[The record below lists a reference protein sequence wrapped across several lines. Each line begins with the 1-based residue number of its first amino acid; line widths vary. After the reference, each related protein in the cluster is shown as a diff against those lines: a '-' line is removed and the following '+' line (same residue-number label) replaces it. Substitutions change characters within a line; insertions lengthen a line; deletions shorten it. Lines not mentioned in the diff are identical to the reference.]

1 MRRVR
6 IAVAGLFV
14 LSALL
19 LALSTG
25 WNLLTTD
32 RTLPTIQCPETP
44 LYLSVYD
51 GEEKIL
57 AGVTASDEKD
67 GDLTDQIF
75 IQGIGTSVQ
84 GSSTTVTYAVVDSAN
99 HVATAT
105 RELHYTDYNA
115 PRFSLSQALRY
126 TVGSPVTIR
135 DRLQAQDSVDGDL
148 SAQIRILSGGLSTNL
163 AGIYPVTFEVT
174 NSLGNTASV
183 TLDVVI
189 ESQTA
194 AETPRI
200 YLNQYLIYTAEGEE
214 FDGMNY
220 LDSVAGGSKSN
231 VSVQMPAG
239 GLVPGVNAVT
249 FYCTGSNGAVGTTT
263 LYVVVE

>member
-6 IAVAGLFV
+6 IAVAALFV
-14 LSALL
+14 MSAVL
-19 LALSTG
+19 LALATG
-25 WNLLTTD
+25 WNLLTAD
-32 RTLPTIQCPETP
+32 RTMPTIQCPETP

-51 GEEKIL
+51 GEEMIL

-105 RELHYTDYNA
+105 RELHYTDYSG
-115 PRFSLSQALRY
+115 PRFSLSQALKY

-135 DRLQAQDSVDGDL
+135 DRLQARDAVDGDL

-163 AGIYPVTFEVT
+163 AGTYPVTFEVT

-189 ESQTA
+189 QSQTA
-194 AETPRI
+194 SEAPRI
-200 YLNQYLIYTAEGEE
+200 YLNQYLTYAAEGEE
-214 FDGMNY
+214 FDAMKY
-220 LDSVAGGSKSN
+220 LDSVSGGNISN
-231 VSVQMPAG
+231 VSVQMPVG
-239 GLVPGVNAVT
+239 GLGPGVNAVT
-249 FYCTGSNGAVGTTT
+249 FYCAGSNGAIGTTT

>member
-6 IAVAGLFV
+6 IAVAALFV
-14 LSALL
+14 MSAVL
-19 LALSTG
+19 LALATG
-25 WNLLTTD
+25 WNLLTAD
-32 RTLPTIQCPETP
+32 RTMPTIQCPETP

-51 GEEKIL
+51 GEEMIL

-67 GDLTDQIF
+67 GDLTYQIF

-105 RELHYTDYNA
+105 RELHYTDYSG
-115 PRFSLSQALRY
+115 PRFSLSQALKY

-135 DRLQAQDSVDGDL
+135 DRLQARDAVDGDL

-163 AGIYPVTFEVT
+163 AGTYPVTFEVT

-189 ESQTA
+189 QSQTA
-194 AETPRI
+194 SEAPRI
-200 YLNQYLIYTAEGEE
+200 YLNQYLTYAAEGEE
-214 FDGMNY
+214 FDAMKY
-220 LDSVAGGSKSN
+220 LDSVSGGNISN
-231 VSVQMPAG
+231 VSVQMPVG
-239 GLVPGVNAVT
+239 GLGPGVNAVT
-249 FYCTGSNGAVGTTT
+249 FYCAGSNGAIGTTT

>member
-6 IAVAGLFV
+6 IAVAALLV
-14 LSALL
+14 LSAVL
-19 LALSTG
+19 LALATG
-25 WNLLTTD
+25 WNLLTAD
-32 RTLPTIQCPETP
+32 RTMPTIQCPETP

-105 RELHYTDYNA
+105 RELHYTDYSG
-115 PRFSLSQALRY
+115 PRFSLSQALKY

-135 DRLQAQDSVDGDL
+135 DRLQARDAVDGDL

-163 AGIYPVTFEVT
+163 AGTYPVTFEVT

-189 ESQTA
+189 QSQTA
-194 AETPRI
+194 SEAPRI
-200 YLNQYLIYTAEGEE
+200 YLNQYLTYAAEGEE
-214 FDGMNY
+214 FDAMKY
-220 LDSVAGGSKSN
+220 LDSVGGGNISN
-231 VSVQMPAG
+231 VSVQMPVG
-239 GLVPGVNAVT
+239 GLGPGVNAVT
-249 FYCTGSNGAVGTTT
+249 FYCAGSNGAIGTTT

>member
-6 IAVAGLFV
+6 IAMAALFV

-19 LALSTG
+19 LALATG

-32 RTLPTIQCPETP
+32 RTMPTIQCPETP

-51 GEEKIL
+51 GEDKLL

-75 IQGIGTSVQ
+75 IQGIGTAVQ
-84 GSSTTVTYAVVDSAN
+84 GSATTVTYAVVDSAN

-115 PRFSLSQALRY
+115 PRFSLTQALRY
-126 TVGSPVTIR
+126 TVGSPITIR
-135 DRLQAQDSVDGDL
+135 DRLQAKDAVDGDL
-148 SAQIRILSGGLSTNL
+148 TEQIRILSGGLSTNL

-189 ESQTA
+189 ETQPA
-194 AETPRI
+194 AETPQI
-200 YLNQYLIYTAEGEE
+200 YLNQYLVYAAAGEE
-214 FDGMNY
+214 FDGMQY
-220 LDSVAGGSKSN
+220 LDSVAGDRRSN
-231 VSVQMPAG
+231 VTMELPG
-239 GLVPGVNAVT
+239 DGLVPGVNAVT
-249 FYCTGSNGAVGTTT
+249 FYCTGANGSVGTTT